1 MTEPKLSDVEIDG
14 YLSRIRKQAA
24 FMLRA
29 DKQSDDGMPG
39 CYFGGEPTLPADI
52 EWPIYH
58 CPEPKLDIP
67 LHFIF
72 QVNLKYLPRSLDF
85 PEFPK
90 KGTVFAFVEPMFA
103 WADPSAPEPL
113 LNGQGAKLIYVADDV
128 SDCPP
133 RKAPALPDLDKRD
146 INGWALSDE
155 PDLDNYLRM
164 RDEYGVSGASG
175 LNKWP
180 MYFLIGDTFT
190 QLEILKEQN
199 YSFDHSRLFCMDFAK
214 AFDEVQESNFN
225 RSTTYAAKAL
235 SLGSEYSFIHWAF
248 GADGMYN
255 FPSKEFV
262 EQLYPGRKL
271 SALTAEHVILF
282 SLCGKDPE
290 IGYCRFN
297 QYRMSFWIHRDDL
310 AKGDFS
316 NVQVWEVV

>member
-1 MTEPKLSDVEIDG
+1 MTDPKLSDVEIDG
-14 YLSRIRKQAA
+14 YLSHIRKQAA

-29 DKQSDDGMPG
+29 DRQSDDGMPG

-72 QVNLKYLPRSLDF
+72 QVNLKYLPKSLDF
-85 PEFPK
+85 PEFPQ

-128 SDCPP
+128 SDCPL
-133 RKAPALPDLDKRD
+133 RKAPALPDLDKPD
-146 INGWALSDE
+146 SDGWALSDE

-164 RDEYGVSGASG
+164 RDEYGVTGASG

-199 YSFDHSRLFCMDFAK
+199 VDFGYTDLDNMEFAR
-214 AFDEVQESNFN
+214 AFDSATDSSFN
-225 RSTTYAAKAL
+225 RCRAYAKDKL
-235 SLGSEYSFIHWAF
+235 NLKSEYGIPHWAF

-255 FPSKEFV
+255 FPSREFV
-262 EQLYPGRKL
+262 ERLYPGRGL
-271 SALTAEHVILF
+271 PALTAEHVILF
-282 SLCGKDPE
+282 SLCGKDSE

-297 QYRMSFWIHRDDL
+297 QYRMSFWIHPDDL
-310 AKGDFS
+310 AKGNFS